1 MQLHLRHQKN
11 MKATPET
18 RLSTPAHVREMQEEA
33 TMSEDEE
40 WVMVASGKTEREA
53 VKQSK
58 RVKRLTRRKN
68 YGTCLSTI
76 SPYRS

>member
-1 MQLHLRHQKN
+1 
-11 MKATPET
+11 MKATPENI
-18 RLSTPAHVREMQEEA
+18 LSTSAHVREMQEDA
-33 TMSEDEE
+33 TMSEEEE

>member
-1 MQLHLRHQKN
+1 
-11 MKATPET
+11 
-18 RLSTPAHVREMQEEA
+18 MQEDA

>member
-1 MQLHLRHQKN
+1 
-11 MKATPET
+11 MKATPENI
-18 RLSTPAHVREMQEEA
+18 LSTPANVREMQEDA

>member
-1 MQLHLRHQKN
+1 
-11 MKATPET
+11 MKPTPENI
-18 RLSTPAHVREMQEEA
+18 LSTPAHVREMQEDA
-33 TMSEDEE
+33 VMSEDEE

-58 RVKRLTRRKN
+58 RIKRLTRRKN

>member
-1 MQLHLRHQKN
+1 MQLHTRHQKN
-11 MKATPET
+11 MKATPENI
-18 RLSTPAHVREMQEEA
+18 LSTPANVREMQEDA

>member
-1 MQLHLRHQKN
+1 
-11 MKATPET
+11 MKPTPENI
-18 RLSTPAHVREMQEEA
+18 LSTPAHVREMQEDA
-33 TMSEDEE
+33 VMSEDEE

-58 RVKRLTRRKN
+58 SIKRLTRRKN

>member
-1 MQLHLRHQKN
+1 
-11 MKATPET
+11 MKATPENI
-18 RLSTPAHVREMQEEA
+18 LSTPANVREMQEEA

>member
-1 MQLHLRHQKN
+1 MTTK
-11 MKATPET
+11 PEDI
-18 RLSTPAHVREMQEEA
+18 LFTPAHIREMQEEA
-33 TMSEDEE
+33 IKGEDEE
-40 WVMVASGKTEREA
+40 WVTVASGKTEREP

-58 RVKRLTRRKN
+58 RIKRLTRRKN

>member
-1 MQLHLRHQKN
+1 
-11 MKATPET
+11 MKATPENI
-18 RLSTPAHVREMQEEA
+18 LSTPAFVREMQEEA
-33 TMSEDEE
+33 TSEDEE
-40 WVMVASGKTEREA
+40 WVTVASGKTEREPH
-53 VKQSK
+53 KQSK

>member
-1 MQLHLRHQKN
+1 
-11 MKATPET
+11 MKSTPENILT
-18 RLSTPAHVREMQEEA
+18 TPAHVREMQEDA